1 MNVNKRRKKKKKN
14 GDLLFLYIIQRKS
27 LNYQSIA
34 MSELF
39 RRYKQTREGS
49 GGVGNTTT
57 TTTTTTN
64 NNNGSLREHE
74 SVLYPSMSSLDDPP
88 IRRNQ
93 TRFQNNE
100 FDRFKNSSINGRD
113 RLNRGNLKDVRF
125 SDPPVIRSN
134 SSRFEKYLD
143 IKNSSPLRRT
153 REFGSGGYRSN
164 RDIGGGYSKREV
176 GERLRS
182 PIKSL
187 GNENNFTTRDTTRDR
202 VSIYS
207 TLGSTPIKN
216 KYKVS
221 KINNNYNEKENR
233 QTGILSRLVNYFTH
247 HDDDE
252 VEVEND
258 EFKMLKKTARDV
270 LDIDPVQDVLDQGYE
285 ERLRRESRLKEESRI
300 RQQEEQFKRE
310 SIRLKRQEEEERLR
324 FEHEK
329 YLFEE
334 RKRNEEERLRIEQER
349 LRDEQEILRIEKEK
363 LKDEIFK
370 KSKKIEN
377 ETISRLENELNE
389 YNKEIKQL
397 IKDQEIIKNENLRLK
412 NQYDEILEKYEI
424 LEQTNDDKI
433 TIMDEKVRKLLFEN
447 KKLKDKLDS
456 KNKENSVLRSEI
468 EEFLNLNFK

>member
-1 MNVNKRRKKKKKN
+1 
-14 GDLLFLYIIQRKS
+14 
-27 LNYQSIA
+27 

-49 GGVGNTTT
+49 GGGGGRGGIGNNNTTT
-57 TTTTTTN
+57 TTTTT
-64 NNNGSLREHE
+64 GSLKEHE

-93 TRFQNNE
+93 TRFQNSE
-100 FDRFKNSSINGRD
+100 FDRFNNSSINGRD

-125 SDPPVIRSN
+125 SDPPIVRSN

-143 IKNSSPLRRT
+143 VKNSSPLKRI
-153 REFGSGGYRSN
+153 REFGGSGGGYTSN
-164 RDIGGGYSKREV
+164 RHISSDGGGGYSKREV
-176 GERLRS
+176 GERLKS

-187 GNENNFTTRDTTRDR
+187 GNENTFRSRDTTRDR

-221 KINNNYNEKENR
+221 KINNDNEKENR

-247 HDDDE
+247 HDDDG
-252 VEVEND
+252 VEND

-285 ERLRRESRLKEESRI
+285 ERLRREFRLKEESRI
-300 RQQEEQFKRE
+300 RQQEEQLKRE
-310 SIRLKRQEEEERLR
+310 SIRLKRQEEEESLR

-334 RKRNEEERLRIEQER
+334 RKKNEEERLRIEQER

-363 LKDEIFK
+363 LRDEFLK
-370 KSKKIEN
+370 RSKKIEN
-377 ETISRLENELNE
+377 ETILRLENELNK
-389 YNKEIKQL
+389 YNKEIKEL
-397 IKDQEIIKNENLRLK
+397 IKDQEIIKNENSRLK
-412 NQYDEILEKYEI
+412 NQYDEVLEKYEI
-424 LEQTNDDKI
+424 LEQTDDDKI
-433 TIMDEKVRKLLFEN
+433 TIMDEKIRKLLFEN
-447 KKLKDKLDS
+447 KKLKDKLDL